1 MALAELLAALRREAD
16 ARRERIL
23 AEADARVERIRAS
36 SAAVRERR
44 RSETLAGVTSGEAA
58 AARRA
63 IAQAEA
69 AARRSVLTAR
79 DELLGKV
86 RASVGAQIEAAAADP
101 TYLAS
106 LPTELARALAR
117 LPDGPVTVRARP
129 ELVPALSEALRT
141 PEVGR
146 GRSVRVARAPSMGV
160 GFTAHSSDGEVEVD
174 ATLAS
179 RLDQAWPR
187 LAVDVIA
194 EGAP

>member
-1 MALAELLAALRREAD
+1 MTPLLKCRKSPSGALDCINGRNAGETTF
-16 ARRERIL
+16 IL
-23 AEADARVERIRAS
+23 
-36 SAAVRERR
+36 
-44 RSETLAGVTSGEAA
+44 
-58 AARRA
+58 
-63 IAQAEA
+63 

-106 LPTELARALAR
+106 LPTELAKALAR
-117 LPDGPVTVRARP
+117 LPAGPVTVRARP
-129 ELVPALSEALRT
+129 ELVPALSEALRA
-141 PEVGR
+141 PDVGG
-146 GRSVRVARAPSMGV
+146 GRSVRVDRAPSMGV
-160 GFTAHSSDGEVEVD
+160 GFTAHSSDGDMEVD